1 MGRGTD
7 RSHTSRNC
15 SASYVCILSLSRY
28 PPYPPMVV
36 ARPFP
41 CLPVVSPIYYYPIY
55 LLFLYSI
62 ISFTFS
68 YISHLLLIALAFI
81 LPYLPITQTTVS
93 LLAATY
99 PLLYIYYRGP
109 SCLLLTIP

>member
-1 MGRGTD
+1 
-7 RSHTSRNC
+7 
-15 SASYVCILSLSRY
+15 
-28 PPYPPMVV
+28 MVV

-55 LLFLYSI
+55 PFYYLYI

-93 LLAATY
+93 LLAVVL
-99 PLLYIYYRGP
+99 PIVIYIIGVLP
-109 SCLLLTIP
+109 VFC